1 MNRQRQPDKVPG
13 EAEGQGGLKIPA
25 DYAGTTARALS
36 GVLRLQ
42 STVALLLALLLLLVG
57 QVEAYSSLFG
67 SLSVYI
73 PGMLFTLFVG
83 RKLGASSTAF
93 LRTAALAEFGKLVL
107 TGLLCGLVF
116 VWVKPLAPAWFFIG
130 MLAVLATSW
139 IGLAK
144 AIR

>member
-1 MNRQRQPDKVPG
+1 MNRQPDEK
-13 EAEGQGGLKIPA
+13 EGQGRAKIPA

-36 GVLRLQ
+36 RALRLQ
-42 STVALLLALLLLLVG
+42 STVALILALSLLLVG

-93 LRTAALAEFGKLVL
+93 LRTAALAEFGKLAL

-116 VWVKPLAPAWFFIG
+116 VWVKPLAPAWFFVG
-130 MLAVLATSW
+130 MLVVLATSW